1 MSPPLA
7 LRKASQPLTV
17 QMIAA
22 AGEHLPLKAL
32 PGLKREVACLRHTG
46 RKSAW
51 REEVTQATAREHG
64 CAALAQTQGGNARQ
78 RTLHQAAPRKA
89 LHLLGHKAAAA
100 RASFDKAFGMQLA
113 IGGLHRIARDTQGLG
128 QGSRCRQAPAHVQ
141 RAIEDQL
148 PYGPLDADMQRQGAM
163 SGVADPGFDGFEL
176 GVLEQM
182 VCIPAKKWPG
192 VSGHFD
198 SINLLPHGVKHFS
211 GSPCKTMSTTHS
223 PSSLRWNDL
232 THPVVAGLISV
243 IVNYGGTF
251 ILVFQAAKVAG
262 LGPELTAS
270 WVWSISIGVGLTGLL
285 LSWVTREPIIT
296 AWSTPAAAFLVTAL
310 ASTPYAE
317 AVGAYLLS
325 ALAFVVLGL
334 SGYFERVIRLIP
346 AGIAAGLLAGI
357 LLQFGI
363 KAFGGMS
370 VDPMLAGLLIA
381 TYVVLKRIS
390 ARYAVVGI
398 LVLGLVFLLSQNRV
412 DLSGLELQLAAPV
425 FTRPEFSLNALL
437 SVALPLFLI
446 TLTGQYMPGML
457 VLRNDGFKTSANPIV
472 TITGLGSLLMAPFG
486 SHAFNI
492 AAITAAI
499 ATGPQAHEDP
509 SRRWIAGVAAG
520 MCYILVGVFG
530 VTLAAVFM
538 AFPAT
543 FITTLA
549 GLALLGTIGASLA
562 TALADAKVRE
572 AALITFLAA
581 AANITLLGIGG
592 AFWGLVIGLLAYA
605 VLNGRLPL
613 SAQSGAI
620 AAMEKG

>member
-1 MSPPLA
+1 
-7 LRKASQPLTV
+7 
-17 QMIAA
+17 
-22 AGEHLPLKAL
+22 
-32 PGLKREVACLRHTG
+32 
-46 RKSAW
+46 
-51 REEVTQATAREHG
+51 
-64 CAALAQTQGGNARQ
+64 
-78 RTLHQAAPRKA
+78 
-89 LHLLGHKAAAA
+89 
-100 RASFDKAFGMQLA
+100 
-113 IGGLHRIARDTQGLG
+113 
-128 QGSRCRQAPAHVQ
+128 
-141 RAIEDQL
+141 
-148 PYGPLDADMQRQGAM
+148 
-163 SGVADPGFDGFEL
+163 
-176 GVLEQM
+176 
-182 VCIPAKKWPG
+182 
-192 VSGHFD
+192 
-198 SINLLPHGVKHFS
+198 
-211 GSPCKTMSTTHS
+211 MSTIHS
-223 PSSLRWNDL
+223 PARLRWNDL
-232 THPVVAGLISV
+232 IHPVVAGLISV

-251 ILVFQAAKVAG
+251 ILVFQAAKAAG
-262 LGPELTAS
+262 LDPELTAS
-270 WVWSISIGVGLTGLL
+270 WVWSISMGVGVTGLL

-310 ASTPYAE
+310 ATTPYAE
-317 AVGAYLLS
+317 AVGAYLVS

-346 AGIAAGLLAGI
+346 AGVAAGLLAGI

-370 VDPMLAGLLIA
+370 VDPALAGLLIVA
-381 TYVVLKRIS
+381 YVVLKRIS

-412 DLSGLELQLAAPV
+412 DLSGLELKLAAPV
-425 FTRPEFSLNALL
+425 FTRPQFSLNALL

-520 MCYILVGVFG
+520 LCYILVGMFG

-549 GLALLGTIGASLA
+549 GLALLGTIGTSLA

-592 AFWGLVIGLLAYA
+592 AFWGLIIGLLCYA
-605 VLNGRLPL
+605 VLNGQMPW
-613 SAQSGAI
+613 SARPGAT
-620 AAMEKG
+620 AAIEQA